1 MFPQFGSTSE
11 TLSKASSVMFRIG
24 TDAHLYDDPDDVNII
39 PLLDSRFDSEK
50 FEALKRLLALIAQ
63 GVDVSNFFPQ
73 VVKNVASQSLEVKK
87 LVYLYLLHYA
97 EKRPNEALLSINC
110 FQKDLSDT
118 NPLVRA
124 WALRAMAGIRL
135 HAIAPLVL
143 VAVSKCARDPSV
155 YVRKCAAN
163 ALPKLNDLHQEENT
177 SSLVEVSS
185 SKHIPSI
192 AVTISALENE
202 IYVLQIVGILLCDH
216 SPGVVGAAA
225 AAFNIVCPN
234 NLSVIGKNFKK
245 LCQTLP
251 DVEEWGQVVLI
262 GILLRY
268 VVARH
273 GLVKESILFCS
284 HDNHICDSEKKDEAV
299 PISNIDEAERGY
311 GNKEYDLTSLLAR
324 CYIEGP
330 DEYVSRSSYM
340 GGDTSG
346 VDNAGSTSNKDC
358 DDVKL
363 LLQCTSPLLWSHNS
377 AVVLAAAGVHWIM
390 SPKGDVRRIVKPLL
404 FLLRSSDA
412 SKYVVLCNIQ
422 VFAKAMPS
430 LFTSHFEDF
439 FVCSSDSYQIK
450 ALKLGIL
457 SIIATDASIPF
468 IFQEFQDYIRDT
480 DRRFV
485 VDTIA
490 AIGLCAQRLPTVA
503 NTCLEGLLALT
514 GQESLTFDASSM
526 DGEANVLAQAIMSI
540 KAIIKQDPVCHEK
553 AIIQLARSLD
563 SIKVPVARAM
573 IVWMVGEYN
582 SVGLIIPRMLATI
595 LQYLA
600 RCFTTEAAETKN
612 QILNTALKVVLYGEG
627 EVTAIYRRVLS
638 YVLQLAK
645 CDPDYD
651 IRDRAHILENLL
663 FCYIT
668 SESLEEGMM
677 YTPKVTDI
685 QHMLVKSIFGGNKK
699 PVSPAPNN
707 YRVFLPGSLSQI
719 VLHAAPGYEP
729 LPKPC
734 SLPSDELGQ
743 LEMNGQSDKTRGP
756 QTAND
761 HSFDTNEL
769 DTFSGSLDEESG
781 SDYSSRD
788 SVTRSDESEGT
799 GSASQIDEDDPLI
812 QLLDV
817 STAEKTNLAPF
828 SDDLGGLMSKGALE
842 SWLDDQPRSSEL
854 SSSKLSSVQPSLA
867 RLSIRDIGARVK
879 PRSYIL
885 LHPSNG
891 NGLKVDYSFSSETS
905 SISPTLVCIEVSFQ
919 NCSTEPLEAINL
931 ADEDST
937 RNSEST
943 TLETYESS
951 STSSEVP
958 TLVAGDDIVSIQP
971 GQTMK
976 RIFQVH
982 FHHHLLPLSLA
993 ICCSGKRL
1001 PVKLRPDI
1009 GYFVKPLQMNIEA
1022 FHLKESQLPGMFE
1035 YSRKCI
1041 FKDHIIALSSDK
1053 EHSTVTEDNLLL
1065 VCRSLASQVLS
1076 NASFFLVSVDM
1087 PVSAKL
1093 DDASGLSLRFS
1104 CEILSNSIPCL
1115 ITITVEGKCSEQLSV
1130 SVKVNCEE
1138 TVFGLNLLNRVVAFL
1153 S

>member
-24 TDAHLYDDPDDVNII
+24 TDAHLYDDPDDVNIA

-135 HAIAPLVL
+135 HVIAPLVL

-163 ALPKLNDLHQEENT
+163 ALPKLYDLHQEENA
-177 SSLVEVSS
+177 SSLE
-185 SKHIPSI
+185 
-192 AVTISALENE
+192 E
-202 IYVLQIVGILLCDH
+202 IVGILLSDH

-225 AAFNIVCPN
+225 AAFSSVCPN
-234 NLSVIGKNFKK
+234 NLSMIGRNFRR
-245 LCQTLP
+245 LCETVP
-251 DVEEWGQVVLI
+251 DVEEWGQIVLI

-273 GLVKESILFCS
+273 GLVKESIMFNS
-284 HDNHICDSEKKDEAV
+284 HDSHISNSEKDGAAV
-299 PISNIDEAERGY
+299 HVASNGDAAERGDGDY
-311 GNKEYDLTSLLAR
+311 EFNLTTLLSR

-330 DEYVSRSSYM
+330 DEYLSRSSYM
-340 GGDTSG
+340 GRDTSG
-346 VDNAGSTSNKDC
+346 FDRVSSTSSKYC

-363 LLQCTSPLLWSHNS
+363 LLQCTAPLLWSHNS

-390 SPKGDVRRIVKPLL
+390 APRDEVKRIVKPLL
-404 FLLRSSDA
+404 FLLRSFNA

-430 LFTSHFEDF
+430 LFASHFEDF

-450 ALKLGIL
+450 ALKLDIL
-457 SIIATDASIPF
+457 STIATDSSIPF

-485 VDTIA
+485 GDTVA

-514 GQESLTFDASSM
+514 MQESLTCNLSSM
-526 DGEANVLAQAIMSI
+526 DGQADVLAQAIMSI
-540 KAIIKQDPVCHEK
+540 KAIIKQDPISHEK

-563 SIKVPVARAM
+563 SIKVPAARAM
-573 IVWMVGEYN
+573 IVWMIGEYN
-582 SVGLIIPRMLATI
+582 SVGQIIPRILGII

-600 RCFTTEAAETKN
+600 RCFTSEALETKN
-612 QILNTALKVVLYGEG
+612 QILSTTVKVVLYGQG
-627 EVTAIYRRVLS
+627 EDSLTYKRVLS

-645 CDPDYD
+645 YDSDYD
-651 IRDRAHILENLL
+651 IRDRARVLESLL
-663 FCYIT
+663 SCYIT
-668 SESLEEGMM
+668 SQGLEDGTLC
-677 YTPKVTDI
+677 TPKITDL
-685 QHMLVKSIFGGNKK
+685 QRMLVKSVFGGKTK
-699 PVSPAPNN
+699 SISPTPNN
-707 YRVFLPGSLSQI
+707 FRFFLPGSLSQI

-734 SLPSDELGQ
+734 SLPYEELGQ
-743 LEMNGQSDKTRGP
+743 HELNLQGKKTVGEG
-756 QTAND
+756 TANSD
-761 HSFDTNEL
+761 SFDTNGA
-769 DTFSGSLDEESG
+769 DTLSGSEESG

-788 SVTRSDESEGT
+788 SVTSSDESEET
-799 GSASQIDEDDPLI
+799 GSASEVDEADPLI
-812 QLLDV
+812 QLSDV
-817 STAEKTNLAPF
+817 GILYDRVKDSSEKSNPTPF

-842 SWLDDQPRSSEL
+842 SWLDDQPRFSEP
-854 SSSKLSSVQPSLA
+854 SSSKQSSLQPSLA
-867 RLSIRDIGARVK
+867 RLSIRDIGARVE
-879 PRSYIL
+879 PRTYSL
-885 LHPSNG
+885 LDPTNG
-891 NGLKVDYSFSSETS
+891 NGLKVDYSFSSEIS
-905 SISPTLVCIEVSFQ
+905 SISPALVCVEVSFE
-919 NCSTEPLEAINL
+919 NCSTAPLEAITL
-931 ADEDST
+931 TDEESNRSPDST
-937 RNSEST
+937 T
-943 TLETYESS
+943 QALQAYGSS
-951 STSSEVP
+951 STSNEVP
-958 TLVAGDDIVSIQP
+958 SVVAVEEIASLQP
-971 GQTMK
+971 GQITK

-982 FHHHLLPLSLA
+982 FHHHLLPLSLT
-993 ICCSGKRL
+993 ICCNGKQL

-1009 GYFVKPLQMNIEA
+1009 GYFVKPLPVDIET
-1022 FHLKESQLPGMFE
+1022 FLKKESQLPGMFE
-1035 YSRKCI
+1035 YSRRCI
-1041 FKDHIIALSSDK
+1041 FKDHIMELNSEK
-1053 EHSTVTEDNLLL
+1053 EHSSLMKDNLLL
-1065 VCRSLASQVLS
+1065 VCRSLASKVLS
-1076 NASFFLVSVDM
+1076 NASFFLVSADM
-1087 PVSAKL
+1087 PVSANL
-1093 DDASGLSLRFS
+1093 DDASGLCLRFS
-1104 CEILSNSIPCL
+1104 CEILSNLIPCL
-1115 ITITVEGKCSEQLSV
+1115 ITITVEGKCSEQLNV

-1138 TVFGLNLLNRVVAFL
+1138 TIFGLNLLNRVVAFL

>member
-177 SSLVEVSS
+177 SSLVE
-185 SKHIPSI
+185 
-192 AVTISALENE
+192 
-202 IYVLQIVGILLCDH
+202 IVGILLCDH

-251 DVEEWGQVVLI
+251 DVEEWGQIVLI

-299 PISNIDEAERGY
+299 PISNIDEAERGD
-311 GNKEYDLTSLLAR
+311 GNKEFVLTSLLAR

-330 DEYVSRSSYM
+330 DEYVSRSSYI
-340 GGDTSG
+340 GRDTSG
-346 VDNAGSTSNKDC
+346 VDN
-358 DDVKL
+358 
-363 LLQCTSPLLWSHNS
+363 
-377 AVVLAAAGVHWIM
+377 AAAGVHWIM

-439 FVCSSDSYQIK
+439 FVCLSDSYQIK

-514 GQESLTFDASSM
+514 RQESLTFDASSM

-627 EVTAIYRRVLS
+627 EDTAIYRRVLS

-761 HSFDTNEL
+761 HSFDTNEQ
-769 DTFSGSLDEESG
+769 DTFSGSLNEESG

-788 SVTRSDESEGT
+788 TVTRSDESEGT

-817 STAEKTNLAPF
+817 STAEKTNLAQF

-879 PRSYIL
+879 PRSYSL

-1115 ITITVEGKCSEQLSV
+1115 ITVTVEGKCSEQLSV

-1138 TVFGLNLLNRVVAFL
+1138 TIFGLNLLNRVVAFL

>member
-1 MFPQFGSTSE
+1 M
-11 TLSKASSVMFRIG
+11 
-24 TDAHLYDDPDDVNII
+24 
-39 PLLDSRFDSEK
+39 
-50 FEALKRLLALIAQ
+50 
-63 GVDVSNFFPQ
+63 
-73 VVKNVASQSLEVKK
+73 
-87 LVYLYLLHYA
+87 
-97 EKRPNEALLSINC
+97 
-110 FQKDLSDT
+110 
-118 NPLVRA
+118 
-124 WALRAMAGIRL
+124 
-135 HAIAPLVL
+135 
-143 VAVSKCARDPSV
+143 
-155 YVRKCAAN
+155 
-163 ALPKLNDLHQEENT
+163 
-177 SSLVEVSS
+177 
-185 SKHIPSI
+185 
-192 AVTISALENE
+192 
-202 IYVLQIVGILLCDH
+202 
-216 SPGVVGAAA
+216 
-225 AAFNIVCPN
+225 
-234 NLSVIGKNFKK
+234 
-245 LCQTLP
+245 
-251 DVEEWGQVVLI
+251 
-262 GILLRY
+262 
-268 VVARH
+268 
-273 GLVKESILFCS
+273 
-284 HDNHICDSEKKDEAV
+284 
-299 PISNIDEAERGY
+299 
-311 GNKEYDLTSLLAR
+311 
-324 CYIEGP
+324 
-330 DEYVSRSSYM
+330 
-340 GGDTSG
+340 
-346 VDNAGSTSNKDC
+346 
-358 DDVKL
+358 
-363 LLQCTSPLLWSHNS
+363 
-377 AVVLAAAGVHWIM
+377 
-390 SPKGDVRRIVKPLL
+390 
-404 FLLRSSDA
+404 
-412 SKYVVLCNIQ
+412 
-422 VFAKAMPS
+422 
-430 LFTSHFEDF
+430 
-439 FVCSSDSYQIK
+439 
-450 ALKLGIL
+450 
-457 SIIATDASIPF
+457 
-468 IFQEFQDYIRDT
+468 
-480 DRRFV
+480 
-485 VDTIA
+485 
-490 AIGLCAQRLPTVA
+490 
-503 NTCLEGLLALT
+503 ALT
-514 GQESLTFDASSM
+514 RQESLTFDVCSL
-526 DGEANVLAQAIMSI
+526 DGQANVLAQAIMSI

-553 AIIQLARSLD
+553 AIIQLAHSLD

-627 EVTAIYRRVLS
+627 EDTTIYRRVLS

-761 HSFDTNEL
+761 HSFDTNEQ

-788 SVTRSDESEGT
+788 SVTRSDESVGT
-799 GSASQIDEDDPLI
+799 GSASQIDEENPLI
-812 QLLDV
+812 QLLYV

-842 SWLDDQPRSSEL
+842 SWLDDQPRSSEF
-854 SSSKLSSVQPSLA
+854 SSSKQSSVQPSLA

-879 PRSYIL
+879 PKSYSL

-951 STSSEVP
+951 SEVP
-958 TLVAGDDIVSIQP
+958 TLVAGDDIASLQP

-982 FHHHLLPLSLA
+982 FHHHLLPLSLT
-993 ICCSGKRL
+993 ICCNGKRL

-1041 FKDHIIALSSDK
+1041 FKDHNIALSSDK

-1104 CEILSNSIPCL
+1104 CEILSSSIPCL
-1115 ITITVEGKCSEQLSV
+1115 ITLTVEGKCSEQLSV

-1138 TVFGLNLLNRVVAFL
+1138 TIFGLNLLNRVVAFL

>member
-118 NPLVRA
+118 NPLVP
-124 WALRAMAGIRL
+124 
-135 HAIAPLVL
+135 PLVL

-177 SSLVEVSS
+177 SSLVEV
-185 SKHIPSI
+185 I
-192 AVTISALENE
+192 
-202 IYVLQIVGILLCDH
+202 
-216 SPGVVGAAA
+216 VGAAA

-234 NLSVIGKNFKK
+234 NLSVIGRNFKK

-251 DVEEWGQVVLI
+251 DVEEWGQIVLI

-299 PISNIDEAERGY
+299 PISNIDDTERGD
-311 GNKEYDLTSLLAR
+311 GNKEFDLTCLLAR

-340 GGDTSG
+340 DRDTSG

-390 SPKGDVRRIVKPLL
+390 SPKCDVRKIVKPLL

-485 VDTIA
+485 GDTIA
-490 AIGLCAQRLPTVA
+490 AIGLCAQRLPIVA

-514 GQESLTFDASSM
+514 RQESSTFGASSM
-526 DGEANVLAQAIMSI
+526 DGQANVLAQAIMSI

-553 AIIQLARSLD
+553 AIIQLAHSLD

-582 SVGLIIPRMLATI
+582 SVGLIIPRMSATI

-600 RCFTTEAAETKN
+600 KCFTTEAAETKN

-627 EVTAIYRRVLS
+627 EDTAIYRKVLS

-685 QHMLVKSIFGGNKK
+685 QHMLVKSIFGGKKK

-734 SLPSDELGQ
+734 SLPSDVLGQ

-756 QTAND
+756 RTAND
-761 HSFDTNEL
+761 HSFDTNEQN
-769 DTFSGSLDEESG
+769 TFSGSLDEESG
-781 SDYSSRD
+781 SEYSSRD
-788 SVTRSDESEGT
+788 SDTRSDESEGT
-799 GSASQIDEDDPLI
+799 GSASQIVEEDPLI

-817 STAEKTNLAPF
+817 STAEKTNF

-879 PRSYIL
+879 PKSYSL

-891 NGLKVDYSFSSETS
+891 NGLKVDYSFSPETS

-958 TLVAGDDIVSIQP
+958 TLVAGDDIASLQP

-993 ICCSGKRL
+993 ICCDGKRL

-1138 TVFGLNLLNRVVAFL
+1138 TIFGLNLLNRVVAFL